1 MDATIVI
8 ATKDRKEDLKKAIAS
23 AVAQQGAN
31 IEVLVVDDG
40 SSDGTSQMV
49 RAEFPQVALVPH
61 PESAGYIVRRNE
73 GAKAARAP
81 VIVSIDDDAEFSTP
95 SVVGEILPLFG
106 NDSVG
111 VVAIPYRDV
120 NRSETVLQK
129 ASDVDGVHWTAS
141 FVGTA
146 HALRRDVFLR
156 LGGFRS
162 HLVHQGEEKD
172 YSIRMLDAGFGVCL
186 GHSSPILH
194 YESPRR
200 DWSRMDY
207 YGRRNDVLF
216 AWQNVP
222 WPYFL
227 PQLAGTIVKG
237 LWGGVK
243 IGRVGAMLRGVR
255 DGLQECLWREHERKP
270 VSRATY
276 REFRRRLHPE
286 AGGASVAPGAAP
298 AETP

>member
-1 MDATIVI
+1 MEATIVI
-8 ATKDRKEDLKKAIAS
+8 ATKDRKEDLTKAIAS
-23 AVAQQGAN
+23 AVAQRGAE

-49 RAEFPQVALVPH
+49 RSQFPEVALITH
-61 PESAGYIVRRNE
+61 SESAGYIARRNE
-73 GAKAARAP
+73 AAKAARAP
-81 VIVSIDDDAEFSTP
+81 ILFSIDDDAEFSTP
-95 SVVGEILPLFG
+95 SVVKEILPFFA

-120 NRSETVLQK
+120 NRSEAVLQR
-129 ASDVDGVHWTAS
+129 APAADGVHWTAS

-146 HALRRDVFLR
+146 HALRRDLFLR
-156 LGGFRS
+156 LGGYRAR
-162 HLVHQGEEKD
+162 LVHQGEEKD
-172 YSIRMLDAGFGVCL
+172 YSIRMLEAGFGVRL
-186 GHSSPILH
+186 GRSGLILH

-222 WPYFL
+222 APYFL

-237 LWGGVK
+237 LWGGVRM
-243 IGRVGAMLRGVR
+243 GRVRSMTRGVWDGLSECLRG
-255 DGLQECLWREHERKP
+255 EHERKP
-270 VSRATY
+270 VSRETY
-276 REFRRRLHPE
+276 LGFRRRLHPE
-286 AGGASVAPGAAP
+286 VVGASIAPGAAP
-298 AETP
+298 VETP